1 VRPNPKGQ
9 SPLRSL
15 SGPCRAAWTSRTPE
29 EPAEQR
35 RRVAP
40 GVKVRSRPPLATL
53 LCGRVGLTFAPMV
66 GHDLEPR
73 FSRRLGTVL
82 RGKYRLDSVLGVG
95 GMAVVYAATH
105 RNQKRFAV
113 KILHAELSIDG
124 ELQQR
129 FLREGYL
136 ANTVD
141 HPGAVAVLDDDI
153 AEDGSAFLVMELLE
167 GEVVERLRDRSGRL
181 AVRAV
186 AAVTD
191 QLLAVLA
198 AAHAKSIVHRD
209 VKPENLFVTR
219 DGTVKV
225 LDFGIARVRD
235 LAGGGPFATTANLLL
250 GTPAFMAPE
259 QAGGRS
265 SQIDQRTDLWS
276 VGASMFT
283 LLSGR
288 VVHHGETAQQIVVRA
303 ATEPASSLAAVMP
316 EADGRLVA
324 LVDRAL
330 AFDRASRW
338 PSAQSMREALREAHG
353 ALFGEGIERG
363 SLGALVASWRAES
376 APSSEITPPPE
387 DVEHLGTSVRTAPL
401 FGYRVARTSAP
412 VARSSPSQ
420 VGPATLRPST
430 AQPMVQAGPSRVRRT
445 IFLALGAVTV
455 MGAVAVIVVGALGK
469 PDVPRVV
476 PGKALVSTPADRLV
490 PSAALQQVPA
500 EVQQPPILAPSRAPA
515 EVESAPRP
523 SVPAANAIAPAAA
536 KVQVPPRS
544 AADGGMR
551 KSDTRDNSGDWDR
564 P

>member
-1 VRPNPKGQ
+1 M
-9 SPLRSL
+9 S
-15 SGPCRAAWTSRTPE
+15 
-29 EPAEQR
+29 
-35 RRVAP
+35 
-40 GVKVRSRPPLATL
+40 
-53 LCGRVGLTFAPMV
+53 

-73 FSRRLGTVL
+73 FARRLGTVL

-95 GMAVVYAATH
+95 GMAAVYAATH

-113 KILHAELSIDG
+113 KVLHAELSIYG
-124 ELQQR
+124 ELQER

-167 GEVVERLRDRSGRL
+167 GEVVERLRGRSGRL
-181 AVRAV
+181 AVRVV

-209 VKPENLFVTR
+209 VKPENLFVTS

-265 SQIDQRTDLWS
+265 SQIDERTDLWS

-283 LLSGR
+283 LLSGQ
-288 VVHHGETAQQIVVRA
+288 VVHHGETAQAIVVRA
-303 ATEPASSLAAVMP
+303 ATEPAPSLAAAMP
-316 EADGRLVA
+316 EADGRLVE

-330 AFDRASRW
+330 AFDPSSRW
-338 PSAQSMREALREAHG
+338 PSAQSMREALREAHD

-363 SLGALVASWRAES
+363 SLGALVASWRTET
-376 APSSEITPPPE
+376 APSCEITAPPE
-387 DVEHLGTSVRTAPL
+387 DVENPATGVRTAPL
-401 FGYRVARTSAP
+401 FGYRVSRTSAP
-412 VARSSPSQ
+412 VARSFPSQ
-420 VGPATLRPST
+420 VGPATLGPST
-430 AQPMVQAGPSRVRRT
+430 AQPMIQAGPSRVRRVL
-445 IFLALGAVTV
+445 FLALGAVTV
-455 MGAVAVIVVGALGK
+455 LGAVAAIVVGALGK
-469 PDVPRVV
+469 PDVPRLV
-476 PGKALVSTPADRLV
+476 PGKALVSRPADPLV

-500 EVQQPPILAPSRAPA
+500 EVEQPLMPAPSRAPT

-523 SVPAANAIAPAAA
+523 PPPVAAASAIAPAAA
-536 KVQVPPRS
+536 KVQVRPRS
-544 AADGGMR
+544 TAEAGMR
-551 KSDTRDNSGDWDR
+551 KSEPRDNSGDWDR